1 MNSYDPNTA
10 YIYNQYLIQSNGI
23 HPSPIQFHTFAQN
36 FYYYYQNQQMQY
48 YQPIQMQYYQIP
60 QNQENFVIDVKQS
73 EHTLQT
79 STKVNRNCN
88 LNMECKDISCLL
100 FHHPS
105 LNKK

>member
-1 MNSYDPNTA
+1 MNSYDPNGA

-23 HPSPIQFHTFAQN
+23 HPSPTQYHIFAQN
-36 FYYYYQNQQMQY
+36 FYYYQNHQMQY
-48 YQPIQMQYYQIP
+48 YQPVQMQYYQMS
-60 QNQENFVIDVKQS
+60 QNQENFIIDVKQQ
-73 EHTLQT
+73 EHRLQPT
-79 STKVNRNCN
+79 NNTKKNCD